1 MARNITGDPQGLK
14 LQIDDYVYSLNSLR
28 TLVKELDEKI
38 IVLKKNNSLEGFNTA
53 IKKIETF
60 RDSMNDVLDNNLA
73 IDQESLNDCLN
84 YLKQLI
90 GLSI

>member
-14 LQIDDYVYSLNSLR
+14 LQINNYVDNLNSLR

-38 IVLKKNNSLEGFNTA
+38 IVLKDNNSLEGFNTA

-60 RDSMNDVLDNNLA
+60 RDSMNDVLENNLA
-73 IDQESLNDCLN
+73 IDQERLTDCLN
-84 YLKQLI
+84 DLQQLI